1 MAVVNSATVGGRKR
15 ERERVCVRAPRE
27 PLDGVETGCDDADDW
42 GFVTGVMRLE
52 ASTRTERKGKWAV
65 FLPSWPEP
73 AEGGLCTCTLGA
85 RRCSRIKG
93 E

>member
-1 MAVVNSATVGGRKR
+1 M
-15 ERERVCVRAPRE
+15 CVRAPRE
-27 PLDGVETGCDDADDW
+27 PLDGVETGRDDADGW
-42 GFVTGVMRLE
+42 GVVTGVMGRLE

-65 FLPSWPEP
+65 FLPSWPERG
-73 AEGGLCTCTLGA
+73 EGGLCTYTLGA